1 MFVCLVACPG
11 LRLLSHRGLVLTVA
25 LFACLDTAFAQS
37 QRTLLRAVP
46 DRVALVRPVDP
57 RVEPQ
62 TKRILLLQQRGFATP
77 SGPVF
82 DAAFAN
88 EMRAFPADLYAELIE
103 ESRFPGPEY
112 LKTVRAY
119 LRQKYA
125 NRPFDVVVAVGLVPL
140 TLVRENRAMFGNP
153 PVVAIVGPRG
163 YIDTSEGVTG
173 LEAARSV
180 GGTIDLSL
188 TLLPATRRIVVLDSA
203 RVNRA
208 PMETEFRQRV
218 AEHPELAL
226 EYLRDLPIDDAVARV
241 AALPADSVLHFVK
254 QSMRNSAE
262 DMDQFEALAQIA
274 GASKRPVFVHFE
286 DYVGHGAL
294 GGHVWEPGADAAV
307 VARVAK
313 QLASGATPAEIPV
326 SQSAHRNVVDWRQ
339 LQRWDIPEARL
350 PAGTLVLNRPLS
362 LFGRQPHVISGI
374 ILLAV
379 QLVLVSGLVIQRRR
393 RRAAEATARHGAAE
407 AQQAWRRNHELAGRL
422 LTAQEAERSRIA
434 RDLHDGVCQ
443 EVASVT
449 VDLSYLRRNIAG
461 AEAQE
466 ALLAIQQ
473 RTSSVA
479 ETLRLL
485 SHHLHPSLLN
495 YIGLIAALQVHCTE
509 AERRH
514 GINVKLIAQPAAEP
528 SDKRTGLAL
537 FRIVEEAL
545 RNAAV
550 HGHARQV
557 TVSLEREGTVLVMTI
572 VDDGKGFDVG
582 AARRTAGLGLLSI
595 EEHARLARGQAL
607 VHSRP
612 GRTVVEV
619 FVPLEIPDA
628 HTPTEDIAC

>member
-1 MFVCLVACPG
+1 MLVCLVACPG
-11 LRLLSHRGLVLTVA
+11 LRLLSRGLILTA
-25 LFACLDTAFAQS
+25 GLFACLDTAFAQS
-37 QRTLLRAVP
+37 ERTLLRAAP
-46 DRVALVRPVDP
+46 DRNAVVRPVDP
-57 RVEPQ
+57 RIEPH
-62 TKRILLLQQRGFATP
+62 TTRILLLQQRGFATP
-77 SGPVF
+77 SGPAF
-82 DAAFAN
+82 DAAFAH
-88 EMRAFPADLYAELIE
+88 EMRAFPADLYSEVIE
-103 ESRFPGPEY
+103 QSRFPGPDY
-112 LKTVRAY
+112 LKTVQAY

-125 NRPFDVVVAVGLVPL
+125 NRPFDVVVTIGLVPL
-140 TLVRENRAMFGNP
+140 TLVRENRAMFGNS

-163 YIDTSEGVTG
+163 HIDTSEGVTG
-173 LEAARSV
+173 LEAANSV

-188 TLLPATRRIVVLDSA
+188 ALLPGTRRIVVLDSA
-203 RVNRA
+203 RVNHA

-226 EYLRDLPIDDAVARV
+226 EYLRDLPIDDAVARA
-241 AALPADSVLHFVK
+241 AALPADAVLHFVK
-254 QSMRNSAE
+254 QSIRNPSQ

-274 GASKRPVFVHFE
+274 GASTRPVFVHFE

-294 GGHVWEPGADAAV
+294 GGHVWQPDADAAE
-307 VARVAK
+307 VARVVQ
-313 QLASGATPAEIPV
+313 QLASGTTPAQIPV
-326 SQSAHRNVVDWRQ
+326 RPSAHRNVVDWRQ
-339 LQRWDIPEARL
+339 LQRWDVPEANL
-350 PAGTLVLNRPLS
+350 PAGTVVLNRPLS
-362 LFGRQPHVISGI
+362 LFGRQPHI
-374 ILLAV
+374 IGGSVLLAV
-379 QLVLVSGLVIQRRR
+379 QLVLVVGLLVQRRR
-393 RRAAEATARHGAAE
+393 RRAAEATARRGAAE

-443 EVASVT
+443 EVASVA

-466 ALLAIQQ
+466 ALLAIQR

-495 YIGLIAALQVHCTE
+495 YIGLIGALQVHCTE

-514 GINVKLIAQPAAEP
+514 GINVKLVAQPAAEP

-537 FRIVEEAL
+537 FRIAEEAV

-550 HGHARQV
+550 HGHAPHV

-607 VHSRP
+607 VHSRA

-619 FVPLEIPDA
+619 FVPLEITDA
-628 HTPTEDIAC
+628 NTTTENIAC

>member
-1 MFVCLVACPG
+1 MFFCFAASLG
-11 LRLLSHRGLVLTVA
+11 LRFLSHRGFFLTAALLV
-25 LFACLDTAFAQS
+25 CIDTAVAQS
-37 QRTLLRAVP
+37 GRPLFRPSSDGIGVL
-46 DRVALVRPVDP
+46 RPVDP
-57 RVEPQ
+57 RVESH

-77 SGPVF
+77 SGPAF
-82 DAAFAN
+82 DAAFAY
-88 EMRAFPADLYAELIE
+88 EMRAFPADLYAEVIE
-103 ESRFPGPEY
+103 QSRFPGPDY
-112 LKTVRAY
+112 LKTVQAY

-125 NRPFDVVVAVGLVPL
+125 DRRFDVVVAIGLVPL

-163 YIDTSEGVTG
+163 YIDTDEGVTG
-173 LEAARSV
+173 LEAANSV

-188 TLLPATRRIVVLDSA
+188 ALLPGTRRVVVLDGA
-203 RVNRA
+203 RVNEA
-208 PMETEFRQRV
+208 PMEGEFRQRM

-226 EYLRDLPIDDAVARV
+226 EYLRDLPIDDAVARA
-241 AALPADSVLHFVK
+241 AALPADAVLHFVK

-262 DMDQFEALAQIA
+262 DMDQFDALTQIA
-274 GASKRPVFVHFE
+274 GASRRPVFVHFE

-294 GGHVWEPGADAAV
+294 GGHVWQPGADAAE
-307 VARVAK
+307 VARVVK

-326 SQSAHRNVVDWRQ
+326 RQSAHRNVVDWRQ
-339 LQRWDIPEARL
+339 LQQWDIPEARL

-362 LFGRQPHVISGI
+362 LFGRQPHVIGGSV
-374 ILLAV
+374 LLAV
-379 QLVLVSGLVIQRRR
+379 QLVLVLGLLIQRRR
-393 RRAAEATARHGAAE
+393 RHAAEATARHGAAE

-422 LTAQEAERSRIA
+422 LTAHEAERSRIA

-443 EVASVT
+443 EVASVA
-449 VDLSYLRRNIAG
+449 VDLSYVRRNIAG

-466 ALLAIQQ
+466 TLLAIQ
-473 RTSSVA
+473 RRASNVA

-495 YIGLIAALQVHCTE
+495 YIGLIGALEVHCTE
-509 AERRH
+509 AARRH
-514 GINVKLIAQPAAEP
+514 GIDVKLIAQPAAEP
-528 SDKRTGLAL
+528 SDKRTGIAL

-545 RNAAV
+545 RNAAL
-550 HGHARQV
+550 HGHARNV
-557 TVSLEREGTVLVMTI
+557 TVSLEREGTVLVMTV

-619 FVPLEIPDA
+619 FVPFEITDA